1 MISYSSLARFI
12 LATCLLLLNPGC
24 NGFWKQPPPDTLAND
39 AIGMAQQAPL
49 GTVEL
54 TLPNSAP
61 EQAMIRVVQAYP
73 FTEK

>member
-1 MISYSSLARFI
+1 MTSYSSFARFI

-24 NGFWKQPPPDTLAND
+24 NGFWKQPPLDT
-39 AIGMAQQAPL
+39 L

-61 EQAMIRVVQAYP
+61 GQAMIRVVQAYP
-73 FTEK
+73 FMEK